1 MDIDAARYNRTR
13 EHQDPKKRHGDVQGA
28 HLTDKVH
35 QACCEAVVI
44 IILITVIVVV
54 PIFIVVFVV
63 LILVIVV
70 FVVLVFVVLILVI
83 AVFVVPILVVVVFVI
98 VVFVVLILVV
108 AVFVV
113 PILVVVVFVIVVF
126 AVLILVVI
134 VFVIPVLIILFISDR
149 ARLYTCT
156 FPCFRGMST
165 LICLNHIVIQ
175 TQKFQ
180 RVLCHTVK
188 VLIIEPV
195 ILKQLLKPNLSAVM
209 FRILSPVFLILHD
222 NSYLYFVL
230 IRCASLC
237 KP

>member
-83 AVFVVPILVVVVFVI
+83 
-98 VVFVVLILVV
+98 